1 LDRTTAQQIWG
12 LMAAF
17 ATAVFQRHM
26 LPVMRPSHVAAGE
39 GVIDVL
45 AIVKTGEGHT
55 EWLIVELDQC
65 GTDMLT
71 AIAKRCKYLVGGGLA
86 RGKS

>member
-1 LDRTTAQQIWG
+1 VLEFGSRAPLLHSRDG
-12 LMAAF
+12 P
-17 ATAVFQRHM
+17 AVKGQ
-26 LPVMRPSHVAAGE
+26 PHVAVGE

>member
-1 LDRTTAQQIWG
+1 
-12 LMAAF
+12 MAAF

-45 AIVKTGEGHT
+45 AIVKAGESHT
-55 EWLIVELDQC
+55 EWLIVEQDQC
-65 GTDMLT
+65 ATDMLT
-71 AIAKRCKYLVGGGLA
+71 AVAKSKVAGRKRLGPWEKLRLDC
-86 RGKS
+86 